1 VAVVRTFLLAA
12 AAHGMKY
19 ARIMIVNTTTIPSNR
34 YDICLRGPSIPK
46 PDLPGETT
54 SFNTLAFAG
63 IQPVSAGSRTSR
75 TASVRDGQ
83 GHAQAKDTRGRVFR
97 GCWAALQNHLPTW
110 PRSGLNPTM
119 VGGILFRYNMG

>member
-1 VAVVRTFLLAA
+1 VAVVRTFLLA

-63 IQPVSAGSRTSR
+63 IQQVSAGSRTSR

-83 GHAQAKDTRGRVFR
+83 GHAQAKGYPGSGVSRLL
-97 GCWAALQNHLPTW
+97 GCKTIFPHGHDLD
-110 PRSGLNPTM
+110 
-119 VGGILFRYNMG
+119 